1 MKTKSKRVE
10 TVEDSDGEIVVKKPK
25 LSSLGR
31 RKKHG
36 DKLGTV
42 ELSNEDGFTTDEEE
56 DEIEGQYEGC
66 KHFEVESKHIKG
78 IQTKKIQVK
87 NIQERVKTPVS
98 SKKRKTLKKRTMKIK
113 VKVKVK
119 NKPGTVKVR
128 LEDTAKLV
136 KKKKI
141 LKQKKEMK
149 KLLDIESSS
158 KDDTKLQRSK
168 LEDKVQKDASHV
180 VIKTDNVSNNKEQ
193 EKLEETD
200 VGNTRK
206 KGRPG
211 KIKVEKVEQNENLSN
226 RGTQSKVQER
236 KRKSQE
242 TDPLI
247 DTRKKK
253 EQSNV
258 EDDKTDLHFSISE
271 GKTEKL
277 DVEGKESNKSLG
289 GKKKKAERRIKKVA
303 SVEVVKTENISE
315 NGKQQESLEEEIL
328 NVRKSGR
335 PSKIKVEKVEGNE
348 NLSSQRT
355 ETKVKE
361 KKGTTEK
368 TNQEADPIIVPPQKG
383 ENKNIDDDTMDLPLS
398 ISVGK
403 TVKLGVDVEEKESN
417 KSIQENK
424 KKAEER
430 KKQVASDEVIQT
442 ENISDDV
449 KQPESRET
457 EIVNAKKRGRPRK
470 IKVEKVEGNE
480 NLSSQGTETKVKEKK
495 GTTKKTNQE
504 ADPIIDPP
512 QKGENK
518 NIDDDT
524 MDLPLSI
531 SVGKTVKLGVD
542 VEEKESNKSL
552 QENKKK
558 AEERKK
564 KVASDEIIQT
574 ENISDDV
581 KQPKSQETE
590 IVNMRK
596 RGRPTKIKVEK
607 VEQNENVS
615 RLGTEIKVK
624 ERKRKGEK
632 SNQEPFIETR
642 KEEENPNV
650 DDKINL
656 PLSISVGKTE
666 KFNVE
671 VDKKE
676 ANKSFQGKGK
686 KGEECVKKDAADDLI
701 KTENISDDVKQLKSL
716 AKEIVNARKRG
727 RPSKIKVEKVEENE
741 NAVCLGTESKVQERK
756 GKGEKTNQEADPI
769 IDLPKKEENKNIND
783 DDKISISK
791 GKTEKIGGNV
801 QEKGSNKSVQGKK
814 EKAEERKKK
823 VVTDDVIKTENISD
837 IETQG
842 KLEEI
847 EIVNVRKRGRPSKI
861 KIKVEKVEENKN
873 ISHSSLGTETKIKE
887 RKIKGEK
894 TIKETDTDTRKKE
907 KNTNI
912 DDKID
917 LHHSISDGKTEKSD
931 VDVEGK
937 ESNESFK
944 GKKKK
949 DGNTDNR
956 EKDTRP
962 NSKEKKKKSEEV
974 VVDERRLDP
983 NQEKFVGAHVSIAG
997 GIYKSV
1003 LEAVAMKSFAFGLF
1017 LKSQRQWACK
1027 PLEDEAAEKFRKTC
1041 QEYGYLPQ
1049 YIVPHGSYLM
1059 NLGSPDENTLHKS
1072 RDLLIDDLQRCE
1084 KLGLTIF
1091 NFHPGSTCGK
1101 ISVEKCLDNIAASID
1116 IAHSKTS
1123 GVITVLENMSCQGHT
1138 IGGKFEELK
1147 GIIDRVKDKSRMG
1160 VCLDTCHAFAAGFDL
1175 STEEGFNQ
1183 MLSDFE
1189 SIVGFQYLKA
1199 LHINDSKGKLG
1210 CHLDR
1215 HENIGKGHIGKAGFN
1230 RIMNCP
1236 RFNHIPMILETP
1248 CADNDSYAKEV
1259 EMLYTMCNT

>member
-10 TVEDSDGEIVVKKPK
+10 KEEDLDGEIVIKKPK

-31 RKKHG
+31 RKKRG
-36 DKLGTV
+36 DRLGTV

-56 DEIEGQYEGC
+56 DEIEGQYEGY
-66 KHFEVESKHIKG
+66 
-78 IQTKKIQVK
+78 
-87 NIQERVKTPVS
+87 
-98 SKKRKTLKKRTMKIK
+98 
-113 VKVKVK
+113 
-119 NKPGTVKVR
+119 
-128 LEDTAKLV
+128 
-136 KKKKI
+136 
-141 LKQKKEMK
+141 
-149 KLLDIESSS
+149 
-158 KDDTKLQRSK
+158 
-168 LEDKVQKDASHV
+168 
-180 VIKTDNVSNNKEQ
+180 NVSNNKEQ

-200 VGNTRK
+200 IGNVRK
-206 KGRPG
+206 RGRPG

-226 RGTQSKVQER
+226 RGIETKIKER

-253 EQSNV
+253 EKSNV
-258 EDDKTDLHFSISE
+258 EDDKIDLHLSISE

-277 DVEGKESNKSLG
+277 NVDVEGKESDKSLE

-303 SVEVVKTENISE
+303 SVEVIKTENISE
-315 NGKQQESLEEEIL
+315 NEKQQESLEEEIL
-328 NVRKSGR
+328 NVRKRGR
-335 PSKIKVEKVEGNE
+335 PGKIKVEKIDGNE
-348 NLSSQRT
+348 NLSSSGT

-361 KKGTTEK
+361 GKGKAEK
-368 TNQEADPIIVPPQKG
+368 TNQEADSIIYPPKKG
-383 ENKNIDDDTMDLPLS
+383 ENKNIDDDKMDLPLSISGGKTVQIGVDVEEKESNKSIQENKKKAEERKKKVASDEVIQTENISDDVKQPESQETEIVNAKKRGRPSKIKVDKVEENEKLSSQGTETKGENKNIDDDKMDLPLFS

-430 KKQVASDEVIQT
+430 KKKVASDEVIQT

-449 KQPESRET
+449 KQPE
-457 EIVNAKKRGRPRK
+457 
-470 IKVEKVEGNE
+470 
-480 NLSSQGTETKVKEKK
+480 
-495 GTTKKTNQE
+495 
-504 ADPIIDPP
+504 
-512 QKGENK
+512 
-518 NIDDDT
+518 
-524 MDLPLSI
+524 
-531 SVGKTVKLGVD
+531 
-542 VEEKESNKSL
+542 
-552 QENKKK
+552 
-558 AEERKK
+558 
-564 KVASDEIIQT
+564 
-574 ENISDDV
+574 
-581 KQPKSQETE
+581 SQETE

-615 RLGTEIKVK
+615 SLGTEIKVK

-632 SNQEPFIETR
+632 SNQEPIIETR
-642 KEEENPNV
+642 KEEENTNV

-666 KFNVE
+666 KFKVE

-676 ANKSFQGKGK
+676 AKKSFKGKGK
-686 KGEECVKKDAADDLI
+686 KGEECMKKNAADDLI
-701 KTENISDDVKQLKSL
+701 KTENISDDMNQLKSL

-727 RPSKIKVEKVEENE
+727 RPS
-741 NAVCLGTESKVQERK
+741 R
-756 GKGEKTNQEADPI
+756 
-769 IDLPKKEENKNIND
+769 
-783 DDKISISK
+783 
-791 GKTEKIGGNV
+791 
-801 QEKGSNKSVQGKK
+801 
-814 EKAEERKKK
+814 
-823 VVTDDVIKTENISD
+823 
-837 IETQG
+837 
-842 KLEEI
+842 
-847 EIVNVRKRGRPSKI
+847 
-861 KIKVEKVEENKN
+861 IKVEKVEENKN
-873 ISHSSLGTETKIKE
+873 VSTSSLGTETKIKE

-907 KNTNI
+907 KNINI
-912 DDKID
+912 DDKIG

-937 ESNESFK
+937 ESNERFERE
-944 GKKKK
+944 KKA
-949 DGNTDNR
+949 DYTDNR
-956 EKDTRP
+956 ENDKSA
-962 NSKEKKKKSEEV
+962 NLKEKEKKTEEFCEHAEV
-974 VVDERRLDP
+974 VFDKRKLDP

-997 GIYKSV
+997 GIHKSV

-1041 QEYGYLPQ
+1041 QEYGFLPQ

-1059 NLGSPDENTLHKS
+1059 NLGSPDEKTLHKS

-1123 GVITVLENMSCQGHT
+1123 GIITVLENMSCQGHT
-1138 IGGKFEELK
+1138 IGGKFEELR
-1147 GIIDRVKDKSRMG
+1147 GIINRVKDKSRMG

-1236 RFNHIPMILETP
+1236 KFNHIPMILETP